1 MSDPYE
7 AVQRAH
13 ALAEVGRTEEAIDVL
28 LRALGRNPHDP
39 GLLEALCEAQMEVDP
54 RAALETAGRLSAR
67 LPEHYRGHYLLALAS
82 SKLRR
87 DKQALRHARDA
98 VAAAPD
104 LAATHILLADV
115 LARRRKTREARKAA
129 ARALELAP
137 DRPGSHIASGNVE
150 LAARHWPKAERA
162 YRRALELDPYNGTA
176 QHNLVLAQ
184 QAAMKMAP
192 ALSTAHGRVRFD
204 PGDDA
209 SRRQLDG
216 VVYSTLVNLQWL
228 VALLA
233 FVVLL
238 LRGI

>member
-1 MSDPYE
+1 MW
-7 AVQRAH
+7 
-13 ALAEVGRTEEAIDVL
+13 VG
-28 LRALGRNPHDP
+28 
-39 GLLEALCEAQMEVDP
+39 
-54 RAALETAGRLSAR
+54 S
-67 LPEHYRGHYLLALAS
+67 
-82 SKLRR
+82 
-87 DKQALRHARDA
+87 
-98 VAAAPD
+98 
-104 LAATHILLADV
+104 
-115 LARRRKTREARKAA
+115 
-129 ARALELAP
+129 
-137 DRPGSHIASGNVE
+137 GSHIASGNVE

-238 LRGI
+238 LRVSNAACRLDRRSSGACRLVDLLSAFQSIGGAGTALAVRQAVAARE